1 MSDSY
6 HHVTD
11 ELSFTAI
18 IIILKANYSILHVPL
33 LNHNII
39 YIYNYY
45 QCPYRNTYEL
55 VSDVIGTSIKCGSS
69 TCQTDN
75 FFLSS
80 PVKITFEHSNELMVS
95 SL

>member
-6 HHVTD
+6 HHITD
-11 ELSFTAI
+11 ELSFTV
-18 IIILKANYSILHVPL
+18 LVPL
-33 LNHNII
+33 LNHNI
-39 YIYNYY
+39 YIIFNYY
-45 QCPYRNTYEL
+45 PCPYRNTYEL

-95 SL
+95 PLYFAIVVL